1 MQISFTVKM
10 IIKIT
15 EDANLQ
21 FRSLWII
28 SAFNCEALDAIKII
42 FFIMLEFIPNTKF
55 NKL

>member
-1 MQISFTVKM
+1 M